1 MASYYVEG
9 EIKEI
14 KFEKRAVLFSIE
26 PSQDFRRKEG
36 NREYVLKLLN
46 DDEEKPAVLVPL
58 KEFEK
63 MFLKC
68 ETCALCFQITNL
80 KMNRSKVRVCF
91 CNDGDA
97 KEVSVEYVIV
107 K

>member
-36 NREYVLKLLN
+36 NREYVLKLL
-46 DDEEKPAVLVPL
+46 DGDEEKAAVIVPL

-63 MFLKC
+63 TFFRC
-68 ETCALCFQITNL
+68 ETCALCYQIASL
-80 KMNRSKVRVCF
+80 KINRNKVRVCF
-91 CNDGDA
+91 CGNGDA
-97 KEVSVEYVIV
+97 KVVPAEYVIV